1 MPGTA
6 LMLFPFLALLFMGAA
21 SSEASEVIVTCGS
34 SVKLQH
40 DRTKY
45 RLHSHEVQYG
55 SGSGQ
60 QSVTGYKDGDDSND
74 YWIVHGAF
82 RTNCTQGTPIE
93 SGTVVRLRHVNTGK
107 WLHSHLHRS
116 PISGNLE
123 VSAYDGG
130 TVEGSDS
137 GDNWEV
143 NLDAGG
149 KWKRDQRVRFKHVD
163 TQHWLHS
170 HDKRFGRPIAGQQ
183 EICAVQKKTNDALW
197 FAGEG
202 VYFPERE
209 KPSAYLKTPH
219 EDL

>member
-1 MPGTA
+1 MGDGGNARTLLSSPLHGSRSIPRSHRHVRIVCQAAARPHQVPPALARSAVRKRIGTA
-6 LMLFPFLALLFMGAA
+6 VGHGIQGRRRQQRLLARSRSLPH
-21 SSEASEVIVTCGS
+21 
-34 SVKLQH
+34 KLH
-40 DRTKY
+40 AGNAHRK
-45 RLHSHEVQYG
+45 
-55 SGSGQ
+55 
-60 QSVTGYKDGDDSND
+60 
-74 YWIVHGAF
+74 
-82 RTNCTQGTPIE
+82 
-93 SGTVVRLRHVNTGK
+93 GTVVRLRHVNTGK